1 MNTSVAVTTVLGLSS
16 VRRENTQLK
25 QRLAEVMK
33 TKTAVRGNSDDV
45 DIDETV
51 DTNDQAAVDD
61 FDSSGEESTNG
72 SDKEEA
78 PAEAIE

>member
-1 MNTSVAVTTVLGLSS
+1 MNTSVAVTTVFGLSS
-16 VRRENTQLK
+16 VRREDTQLE

-51 DTNDQAAVDD
+51 DSNDKAAVDD
-61 FDSSGEESTNG
+61 FVGFEEESTNN
-72 SDKEEA
+72 SDNEEA
-78 PAEAIE
+78 PAEANE